1 MSENLIL
8 IFDGV
13 IEVMHESQGL
23 IRSSFVR
30 ITTSG
35 IMFESYAI
43 RLFISNGDP
52 KKYWKHSL
60 YLLVERLKV
69 R

>member
-35 IMFESYAI
+35 IMLSHM
-43 RLFISNGDP
+43 R
-52 KKYWKHSL
+52 
-60 YLLVERLKV
+60 
-69 R
+69 